1 MEEQKFES
9 EYETRVRRAFNV
21 IFHRLF
27 RYRKSLLNLY
37 RIVREDRRRLR
48 KLEKIVSSFVEPN

>member
-1 MEEQKFES
+1 MGELRFES

-21 IFHRLF
+21 IFHDLF
-27 RYRKSLLNLY
+27 RYRRSLLNLY
-37 RIVREDRRRLR
+37 RIAHEDRRRLR

>member
-1 MEEQKFES
+1 MEELKFETD
-9 EYETRVRRAFNV
+9 YEGRVRRAFNAA
-21 IFHRLF
+21 FHSLF

-48 KLEKIVSSFVEPN
+48 KLEKIVASFVELN

>member
-1 MEEQKFES
+1 VEEQKFET
-9 EYETRVRRAFNV
+9 EYETRVRRAFNAA
-21 IFHRLF
+21 FHSLF
-27 RYRKSLLNLY
+27 RYRRSLLNLY

>member
-1 MEEQKFES
+1 MEELRFET

-21 IFHRLF
+21 AFHRLY
-27 RYRKSLLNLY
+27 RYRKSLLSLY